1 MARLSPAGYLRRR
14 RGGARAVLKKQFSS
28 TGVWLLNLER
38 WWEGGTVIKEAVLDM
53 VRFFLS
59 WMSWST
65 LEHGR
70 EVRLEEEEKEK

>member
-1 MARLSPAGYLRRR
+1 MV
-14 RGGARAVLKKQFSS
+14 RGQSLKSS
-28 TGVWLLNLER
+28 FPQLAFGCSTSSGGGK
-38 WWEGGTVIKEAVLDM
+38 GGTVIKEAVLDM

-70 EVRLEEEEKEK
+70 AVRLEEEEKEK